1 MTVIILLIVTGIILL
16 ILELFVF
23 PGITISGVG
32 GVLMVGSAVYI
43 AYSTFGITTG
53 NITLFSALF
62 ISAVMLALAFRAK
75 TWNRFML
82 KTEVSSTVESTTQIP
97 VQPGDKGITIT
108 RLNPVGKI
116 RINEIDIEGR
126 CPDQFIDPETEVE
139 VVKIFKTYIIVK
151 PVK

>member
-1 MTVIILLIVTGIILL
+1 MTVIILLILTGVILL

-32 GVLMVGSAVYI
+32 GILMVGSAVYI
-43 AYSTFGITTG
+43 AYSTFGVTTG
-53 NITLFSALF
+53 NITLFSTLL
-62 ISAVMLALAFRAK
+62 ISAALLAVAFRTK

-82 KTEVSSTVESTTQIP
+82 KTEVSSTVESLTLPIH
-97 VQPGDKGITIT
+97 PGDKGITIT
-108 RLNPVGKI
+108 RLNPVGKV
-116 RINEIDIEGR
+116 RINEIDLEGR

-139 VVKIFKTYIIVK
+139 VVKVFKTYIIVK

>member
-1 MTVIILLIVTGIILL
+1 MTVIILLILTGIILL

-32 GVLMVGSAVYI
+32 GVLMVGSAIYI

-62 ISAVMLALAFRAK
+62 ISAVLLALAFRAK

-82 KTEVSSTVESTTQIP
+82 KTEVSSTVESMTRPIH
-97 VQPGDKGITIT
+97 PGDKGITIT

-139 VVKIFKTYIIVK
+139 VVKVFKTYIIVK

>member
-1 MTVIILLIVTGIILL
+1 MTVIILLILTGVILL

-32 GVLMVGSAVYI
+32 GILMVGSAVYI
-43 AYSTFGITTG
+43 AYSTFGVTTG
-53 NITLFSALF
+53 NITLFSTLL
-62 ISAVMLALAFRAK
+62 ISAALLAVAFRTK

-82 KTEVSSTVESTTQIP
+82 KTEVSSTVESMTKIA
-97 VQPGDKGITIT
+97 VHPGDKGITIT

-139 VVKIFKTYIIVK
+139 VVKVFKTYIIVK